1 MATDPWARFDSV
13 LNKSKPPDPW
23 KRFDAALGSTTPGP
37 WEATASP
44 LVQRRRMPD
53 GSYET
58 RPTPREGQE
67 PAVTPAPRLMPSVAG
82 GTRQVLTRAA
92 EGTASLGDII
102 NVPVEALARA
112 VKYASPPR
120 DPRELMVALTS
131 TEKTTAM
138 GDVLYGDLA
147 DERQRLRDAYQAE
160 RDKAAE
166 MLRDVP
172 VLAAVSD
179 ATLDLVSDPTNLIP
193 GGAGK
198 VVLREVSEEA
208 VQRAAREAASLVPR
222 VDDLAEYTAEELA
235 DLAARKRGMARL
247 GPDIERTMPAEPPP
261 VRLGAGIPD
270 AEIEQRLGMRASPE
284 DAEELRRLS
293 LPIGEEPLPDTLSQS
308 SPWSRFDDE
317 LARATEPSPVPPP
330 GGRGDA
336 VEIPRPEP
344 RGTAVT
350 ERGSRVD
357 FDYEIRDAST
367 LVTSHDDVLR
377 PNPLYPPEV
386 QPRERGRAASAA
398 QVVRIEQQLNPELL
412 GPSPRVSDGAP
423 FIGPDGVVESG
434 NARSIALRRAYA
446 AESPRAGAYRDW
458 VREQAPRLGLDP
470 AAADAVPNPVLVR
483 VRRTDVDRAAFAREA
498 NESAVSGF
506 SAAERAAADAN
517 LVTPGMLDSL
527 TLQAD
532 GSVNLQTNR
541 DFIRAFAAQVAPTE
555 HATMFDARGQLSLD
569 GERRLQN
576 AILAKAYG
584 DPAAVA
590 KLTEHAD
597 SNVRA
602 VGSALMR
609 EAPRFARLREGVAA
623 GRLYPLDI
631 SEDVAAALR
640 KLSTLRDEGMKTS
653 DYLAQGSLFGS
664 DLTPEARTLLVLFD
678 ANARSGSRVADI
690 LGRYADS
697 VSALGDPAQVRMFGE
712 QSVPSRLELL
722 TAAAPPEQRA
732 LLSQAEASYL
742 AAGASPPPSQAA
754 QAVLPA
760 PSRRAPGGL
769 PPQGDLPG
777 IPSPSSTPLRMS
789 TKGVEN
795 VAGLR
800 DDLRRVVE
808 ANRPEIEAAR
818 GPVVPVSQWHD
829 APALAEKLGLAP
841 EDYLRRPADR
851 GPMNADELSLGRHY
865 LGQMKKEALDLEA
878 RIAAGDVPDRAAAEA
893 EKVARNRDVVRMMA
907 TLQGQGSSENARAMR
922 SLQEALDPYGLADT
936 PRDRVRLALLKK
948 YKEANAGEAARLEAA
963 AVARLK
969 RQAARE
975 TRKASRQATAA
986 ELGDELGQLAERF
999 GQISRSQIGRGA
1011 PGGIVPI
1018 DPELVE
1024 VVGKMAANR
1033 VRAGVVAVEELA
1045 DQVYTA
1051 VSRQVDG
1058 ISREQV
1064 KAAIVEHALARP
1076 AKTEKLP
1083 RDPAAAKLR
1092 AREQALARQVEKAEQ
1107 RLASGPQIP
1116 QAKAAPADSPR
1127 LQELRQ
1133 RLDEVRAQLAAD
1145 PREGLAARYREL
1157 LDDQTIEMIA
1167 TLPDPAED
1175 PEALLDFLR
1184 LMERPTWK
1192 DYAGAYAYNNL
1203 LSGPKSLLRNV
1214 VGNTVKRWD
1223 RIAMQPLSAG
1233 IEHVLARQQGR
1244 LPERYVREVLPM
1256 VVGSYQGAPE
1266 ALQKGLW
1273 VLKHGWD
1280 PERVVG
1286 ELTGVKGSAKY
1297 YEGRLPVDPFL
1308 LSQNKA
1314 VRAIGAVHGYG
1325 PRLMQVGDVMART
1338 RNFSSATHA
1347 WATRTAINDVKR
1359 GVATDVAARA
1369 AELLREQPEE
1379 MIEYAQRVAREDTFQ
1394 DEVSGIAK
1402 LIGAG
1407 RREDTG
1413 AGFLLNQAVRF
1424 LNVPDRIMAW
1434 LADYTPGLRI
1444 AGSAW
1449 KGGKLRKAWGTP
1461 EASDILARQAFGT
1474 ALAGAAAAWAFQ
1486 GKLVGNAPRDE
1497 KLRNDFYATGKQ
1509 PNSVL
1514 VGGRWVPI
1522 RDLFGGWAGPVVAA
1536 AAFHDSAMT
1545 GEPVDGEEL
1554 LRRAGGAA
1562 LGEARFLLDAGY
1574 LSTLSDT
1581 VSAIQAEPDQ
1591 AGGEMAGLAART
1603 AAGALVPWSGLQRN
1617 VAITLDPRVVDKE
1630 GPLDE
1635 VKAGIP
1641 GLRQTLPARI
1651 GTLGEELRQSTGA
1664 AGGIL
1669 PVVPTRNRVADPGL
1683 AEDVER
1689 MRATL
1694 TERRREIGRVEKDIK
1709 DARRAKDV
1717 ARVRE
1722 LQAFLPRGA
1731 STARLDNIMESIRVQ
1746 EMRIRKLRASG
1757 KPEDVIRRA
1766 EVEIQKRMA
1775 ERLEKALAGLSP

>member
-1 MATDPWARFDSV
+1 MASDPWARFDSI
-13 LNKSKPPDPW
+13 LQKSKPPDPW
-23 KRFDAALGSTTPGP
+23 ARFDSALPGP

-67 PAVTPAPRLMPSVAG
+67 PAVTPADPLRSDTPEGRAWKAALVSALPGAGGLAPGTAAALADVAG
-82 GTRQVLTRAA
+82 ETARGIPARIKEGLAAMPELPTLGINFLIPSSPQGRLQADPSDIYGERGGLVRETRESVREGRAA
-92 EGTASLGDII
+92 A
-102 NVPVEALARA
+102 
-112 VKYASPPR
+112 
-120 DPRELMVALTS
+120 
-131 TEKTTAM
+131 
-138 GDVLYGDLA
+138 
-147 DERQRLRDAYQAE
+147 AE
-160 RDKAAE
+160 RIAEAGVGLPPGVSAWADTTSEAGAAA
-166 MLRDVP
+166 L
-172 VLAAVSD
+172 
-179 ATLDLVSDPTNLIP
+179 DPTNWLGV
-193 GGAGK
+193 GGAAK
-198 VVLREVSEEA
+198 VA
-208 VQRAAREAASLVPR
+208 RAGERGLAGAGARV

-235 DLAARKRGMARL
+235 ALAARERGLVRL
-247 GPDIERTMPAEPPP
+247 GPEDIARTMPAEPPP
-261 VRLGAGIPD
+261 VRLGSGIPD

-293 LPIGEEPLPDTLSQS
+293 LEIGEDWPKPGNIITPPGTIPD

-317 LARATEPSPVPPP
+317 LARMAPEPSPVPPP
-330 GGRGDA
+330 LTPAGRVADDLT
-336 VEIPRPEP
+336 PRPGLPP
-344 RGTAVT
+344 R
-350 ERGSRVD
+350 RP
-357 FDYEIRDAST
+357 EI
-367 LVTSHDDVLR
+367 
-377 PNPLYPPEV
+377 
-386 QPRERGRAASAA
+386 
-398 QVVRIEQQLNPELL
+398 
-412 GPSPRVSDGAP
+412 GAP
-423 FIGPDGVVESG
+423 AGAGEVFPPVGLLDDAATPPPSTPSIGPTS
-434 NARSIALRRAYA
+434 S
-446 AESPRAGAYRDW
+446 S
-458 VREQAPRLGLDP
+458 
-470 AAADAVPNPVLVR
+470 
-483 VRRTDVDRAAFAREA
+483 
-498 NESAVSGF
+498 
-506 SAAERAAADAN
+506 
-517 LVTPGMLDSL
+517 
-527 TLQAD
+527 
-532 GSVNLQTNR
+532 
-541 DFIRAFAAQVAPTE
+541 RAFDAPPLDQVAP
-555 HATMFDARGQLSLD
+555 
-569 GERRLQN
+569 
-576 AILAKAYG
+576 
-584 DPAAVA
+584 
-590 KLTEHAD
+590 
-597 SNVRA
+597 
-602 VGSALMR
+602 
-609 EAPRFARLREGVAA
+609 
-623 GRLYPLDI
+623 
-631 SEDVAAALR
+631 
-640 KLSTLRDEGMKTS
+640 
-653 DYLAQGSLFGS
+653 
-664 DLTPEARTLLVLFD
+664 
-678 ANARSGSRVADI
+678 
-690 LGRYADS
+690 
-697 VSALGDPAQVRMFGE
+697 
-712 QSVPSRLELL
+712 
-722 TAAAPPEQRA
+722 
-732 LLSQAEASYL
+732 
-742 AAGASPPPSQAA
+742 
-754 QAVLPA
+754 
-760 PSRRAPGGL
+760 
-769 PPQGDLPG
+769 
-777 IPSPSSTPLRMS
+777 PLRMS
-789 TKGVEN
+789 TRGIEN
-795 VAGLR
+795 STGLQ
-800 DDLRRVVE
+800 DDLHRVVE
-808 ANRPEIEAAR
+808 ANRPELEAAR

-986 ELGDELGQLAERF
+986 ELSDELGQLAERF

-1051 VSRQVDG
+1051 VARQVDG
-1058 ISREQV
+1058 VSREQV
-1064 KAAIVEHALARP
+1064 RAAIVEHALAGP
-1076 AKTEKLP
+1076 AKAQKPP

-1092 AREQALARQVEKAEQ
+1092 AREQALARQVEKAEE
-1107 RLASGPQIP
+1107 RAAAGPGGDWHATASPHTQARRRPDGTTEYRTTPQT
-1116 QAKAAPADSPR
+1116 PADSPR

-1133 RLDEVRAQLAAD
+1133 RLDEVRAQLAAE

-1175 PEALLDFLR
+1175 PDALLDFLR

-1192 DYAGAYAYNNL
+1192 DYAGAYVYNNL

-1244 LPERYVREVLPM
+1244 LPERYVQEVLPM

-1273 VLKHGWD
+1273 VLKNGWD
-1280 PERVVG
+1280 PERVVA
-1286 ELTGVKGSAKY
+1286 ELTGVEGSAKY

-1314 VRAIGAVHGYG
+1314 VRAFGAVHGYG

-1359 GVATDVAARA
+1359 GTATDVATRA

-1379 MIEYAQRVAREDTFQ
+1379 MIEYAQRVAREDTFT
-1394 DEVSGIAK
+1394 DEVSNVAK

-1413 AGFLLNQAVRF
+1413 VGFLLNQTVRF

-1434 LADYTPGLRI
+1434 LGDYTPGLRV
-1444 AGSAW
+1444 AGAAW
-1449 KGGKLRKAWGTP
+1449 KGGKLRQAWGTP

-1474 ALAGAAAAWAFQ
+1474 ALASAAAAWAFQ

-1497 KLRNDFYATGKQ
+1497 KLRNDFYAAGKQ

-1554 LRRAGGAA
+1554 LQRAGGAA

-1581 VSAIQAEPDQ
+1581 VGAIQAEPDQ
-1591 AGGEMAGLAART
+1591 AGAAMTGLATRT

-1617 VAITLDPRVVDKE
+1617 IAIAEDPRVVDKD

-1651 GTLGEELRQSTGA
+1651 GTLGEELRQGTGA
-1664 AGGIL
+1664 AGGML
-1669 PVVPTRNRVADPGL
+1669 PVVPTRNRVANPGL

-1689 MRATL
+1689 LRATL
-1694 TERRREIGRVEKDIK
+1694 AARRREIGRVEQDIK
-1709 DARRAKDV
+1709 DARKAKDA

-1722 LQAFLPRGA
+1722 LQASLPRGA

-1757 KPEDVIRRA
+1757 KPGDVIRRA
-1766 EVEIQKRMA
+1766 EVKIQRRME
-1775 ERLEKALAGLSP
+1775 ERLQAALVGLR